1 MTPKTFPKSDQN
13 CYKKARRK
21 TVKSSTRSNKHEKS
35 RPRAVQQEDQIR
47 HLKERKQRKTRP
59 AKGEQTKKE
68 KDIIATKH
76 NKTLKKL
83 HGRGEAEAIHSD
95 TFSRLSKNAGVKQSR
110 GRS

>member
-1 MTPKTFPKSDQN
+1 MPPQLKKS
-13 CYKKARRK
+13 RK
-21 TVKSSTRSNKHEKS
+21 TVKSSTRSNKHEKG
-35 RPRAVQQEDQIR
+35 RPRAVQQEDQIRQIR

-68 KDIIATKH
+68 KDIIATQH

-83 HGRGEAEAIHSD
+83 QGRGEAEAVHSD